1 MNLETN
7 EPKQAANLGKV
18 YRIPSLKRMG
28 NNAIMYWLLSQYKG
42 QTIYLNEVAPFSKP
56 FLAYGCKPL
65 EENWNLEAFFYRN
78 EDWPVSL
85 LNSRFNDAI
94 FDDYYINYESKTDI
108 LILRDPFNHLA
119 SRYKAGFFQTKSSLY
134 NCADLWLILAREYA
148 GHTNFCK
155 NKIQINYNKWTKDI
169 DYRKSISAI
178 FGTSFSDEKLNVVAK
193 DGGGSSF
200 NQFEYQGNAGKM
212 ETTNRW
218 KHFLNN
224 EGYMGIFKNKE
235 IYDLSDKIFG
245 NETIL
250 DAETNDLIIKNFS
263 MKTEKLTNFKISVAN
278 LTFPILC
285 RLKYCLKLGAIGQ
298 LNEQNCNS

>member
-1 MNLETN
+1 MNLETRRT
-7 EPKQAANLGKV
+7 ANLGKV

-28 NNAIMYWLLSQYKG
+28 NNAIMYWLLSQYKQ
-42 QTIYLNEVAPFSKP
+42 QTVYLNEVAPFSKP

-94 FDDYYINYESKTDI
+94 FDHSDITYESRTDI

-155 NKIQINYNKWTKDI
+155 NKIQINYNRWTTDI
-169 DYRKSISAI
+169 DYRKRLSAI
-178 FGTSFSDEKLNVVAK
+178 FGTIFSDEKLNVVAK

-218 KHFLNN
+218 KHFINN
-224 EGYMGIFKNKE
+224 KSYMSIFKNKE
-235 IYDLSDKIFG
+235 IYELSDKIFG
-245 NETIL
+245 NESIL
-250 DAETNDLIIKNFS
+250 DTETNDLIIKNFS
-263 MKTEKLTNFKISVAN
+263 TKKQILTNFKISFLN
-278 LTFPILC
+278 LIFPFMC
-285 RLKYCLKLGAIGQ
+285 KLKYCLRLGSIGQ
-298 LNEQNCNS
+298 LNEPKGNY